1 MKWECFFNA
10 LAKNPKPGIG
20 KEKLLKRLI
29 MQELTLNARQQY
41 HKHSV
46 MHRALNSLKNC
57 RFIKAIKL
65 ILSMV
70 HNYLYVRKN

>member
-1 MKWECFFNA
+1 
-10 LAKNPKPGIG
+10 
-20 KEKLLKRLI
+20 

-46 MHRALNSLKNC
+46 MHRALNSLKNFRC
-57 RFIKAIKL
+57 IKAIKL

-70 HNYLYVRKN
+70 HNVTQV